1 MASSR
6 ERSTNLPKTAATNQ
20 PQPPSAVL
28 FKGGYSSSAGS
39 SSVTTSLSQLF
50 TQRFLFLLVFD
61 TLLQRQLVG
70 ALRCYTDIDAT
81 KSYSVECGLSTGCV
95 KIYIDSEEMLM
106 KQQRTYGYPPG
117 FGQMP
122 TLPPHLEGDP
132 VLLRGCFVLAVPDKC
147 YNAKNGLSYC
157 WCSSRDL
164 CNGSS
169 HLRFGWKGWRR
180 RWWPSLLLLP
190 LLLILVHHVLG

>member
-1 MASSR
+1 MASSG
-6 ERSTNLPKTAATNQ
+6 ERSTYLPKTAATNQ
-20 PQPPSAVL
+20 PQPFPVL
-28 FKGGYSSSAGS
+28 FKGGNAPAGNSSA
-39 SSVTTSLSQLF
+39 TTNLSQLF

-81 KSYSVECGLSTGCV
+81 KGYSVECGLSTGCV

-106 KQQRTYGYPPG
+106 KQQRNYGYPPG

-169 HLRFGWKGWRR
+169 RLWSGLRGGWP
-180 RWWPSLLLLP
+180 RWWCSSLLP
-190 LLLILVHHVLG
+190 LLLILVHRVLG